1 MQKSRA
7 VSLTSRSQIF
17 SVSFQSFFLIIK
29 EEAPEITFLFFWSH
43 YPWAFVT
50 SSLKH
55 PFQTFLYTAET
66 RSSVMQYQLHIGDL
80 YDTAKS

>member
-29 EEAPEITFLFFWSH
+29 EEAPEIMFLFFWSH

-55 PFQTFLYTAET
+55 PFHTFLHRRDKILSNVNAVSITHW
-66 RSSVMQYQLHIGDL
+66 RFI
-80 YDTAKS
+80 